1 MKSSRTCIPTP
12 WEKKV
17 HTKTKLFS
25 IWLHLLLL
33 NSLLILHFVQ
43 WKLSRLVSSICIQQ
57 CNQRRCLG
65 PNPDFWLLFNL
76 ERLFPTN
83 EGWRG
88 KWNILQRFETTL
100 VQTDSIHNDEIRL
113 FRKDRCR
120 SLWTCCTKTK
130 RSMLKGNQFFSYF
143 ILRFGRTDIYRNLEW
158 TIDGHFRRWLHCW
171 CLLCYR
177 LSSSW
182 FSRFRHQQEP
192 WQNCRRQWV

>member
-1 MKSSRTCIPTP
+1 MSRLLLVVGPQPSLVTPCRELANSVSMKSSRTCIPTP

-25 IWLHLLLL
+25 IWLHLLQL

-130 RSMLKGNQFFSYF
+130 RSMLKGNQFFHILFYDSVEQIF
-143 ILRFGRTDIYRNLEW
+143 IVI
-158 TIDGHFRRWLHCW
+158 
-171 CLLCYR
+171 
-177 LSSSW
+177 
-182 FSRFRHQQEP
+182 
-192 WQNCRRQWV
+192 